1 MNSRRRFL
9 KSSLTVAMIPLL
21 PDIAFADEPRAA
33 AAAATVTRPS
43 WSVFR
48 SGPLYSVYVETIRKM
63 RANTNASDPNSW
75 FYWANVHQNFCPH
88 GIAYFLAWHRGYL
101 HLFEQKLREISRN
114 NALIVPYWDYYTD
127 PKMPNEFLDTSSPLY
142 IAGRRNNNVHAS
154 LSLDPFA
161 NNVINFPQGMGNA
174 FEPSVESRPH
184 NAVHNI
190 IGGVM
195 ANLQSPQ
202 DPIFWVHHANIDRL
216 WAAWVKAGGG
226 RTMPAPSSSYWSG
239 IFNYAPGVTMP
250 RNVTISTVGLGY
262 QYENENM
269 PNRIPP
275 AVAPARP
282 PLIKLKALAPKLLGA
297 QTLGGGEQLSLDQK
311 SVSVEVPVSVQQQP
325 HLRTL
330 LKASS
335 QAANANPATVRVV
348 LNGVSLTELGQSG
361 GYYYKVFIDL
371 PERANTEHGESD
383 YLLGTLGPFEIAGLQ
398 HHAEHGGGQVQLS
411 FPATDALQ
419 QIKPEKLDKLTIS
432 FVRVDGDNPVNG
444 TVINIKEFRVEAD
457 NAPSP

>member
-9 KSSLTVAMIPLL
+9 QSSLAVALVPLL
-21 PDIAFADEPRAA
+21 PRIVFADEPQI
-33 AAAATVTRPS
+33 AAATVTRPS
-43 WSVFR
+43 WEVFR
-48 SGPLYSVYVETIRKM
+48 RGPLYSVYVETIRKM
-63 RANTNASDPNSW
+63 RANANPSDPSSW

-114 NALIVPYWDYYTD
+114 SALVVPYWDYYTN
-127 PKMPNEFLDTSSPLY
+127 PSMPAEFLDPSSPLY
-142 IAGRRNNNVHAS
+142 IANRRNTNVHAS

-161 NNVINFPQGMGNA
+161 NQIINFPQGAPNA

-216 WAAWVKAGGG
+216 WAAWVKAGNG
-226 RTMPAPSSSYWSG
+226 RTMPPPSSSYWSD
-239 IFNYAPGVTMP
+239 IFNYAPGVSLP
-250 RNVTISTVGLGY
+250 RKVTISTVGLGY
-262 QYENENM
+262 TYENENM

-275 AVAPARP
+275 VRAPNRP
-282 PLIKLKALAPKLLGA
+282 PLVKLKALSPQLLST

-325 HLRTL
+325 RLRKL
-330 LKASS
+330 LKTTP
-335 QAANANPATVRVV
+335 QTANANPTTVRVI
-348 LNGVSLTELGQSG
+348 LDDVSLTELGQGG
-361 GYYYKVFIDL
+361 GYYYKVYIDL
-371 PERANTEHGESD
+371 PEHANNKHEDSD
-383 YLLGTLGPFEIAGLQ
+383 YLLGTLGPFEISGMQ
-398 HHAEHGGGQVQLS
+398 HHAEHGGDDKVQLS
-411 FPATDALQ
+411 FPATEALQ
-419 QIKPEKLDKLTIS
+419 EIGPDKLDKLTVS
-432 FVRVDGDNPVNG
+432 FIRVDGDTPVKG
-444 TVINIKEFRVEAD
+444 TVINIKAFRVEAGD
-457 NAPSP
+457 EPTQ